1 MRGPFSNEPSVDFS
15 IESNRAAMREALAL
29 VESQL
34 GRRYPLIIG
43 GERRETGAW
52 ITSTNPGN
60 IDQVVGEVAKARPSD
75 VEDAMAA
82 AQEAFKSWRKFR
94 PEARASALF
103 KAAAITRRRK
113 LELSA
118 WMVYELDKPWD
129 EAEGEVAEAIDFLEW
144 YGRQALKLSERVE
157 LSHLPDESTDYRY
170 MPLGVGIVIPPWN
183 FPCAIFTGMTMA
195 PISVGNA
202 VIVKP
207 ASNTPVIGYKMVEIF
222 EEAGVPAGVVN
233 FLPGSGGEIGDA
245 LVEHP
250 QTRFVSFTGSKDI
263 GTRIFERAAKVQPG
277 QRWLKRVVAEM
288 GGKDAII
295 VDASADIEAAVEGI
309 VTSSFGFSGQKCS
322 ACSRA
327 IVHKDVVEAV
337 VAGVVERT
345 GRLVSVGSGVAG
357 EASMGAVVDAS
368 QFKSINEYI
377 EIGKSEARE
386 VYRGEVPSA
395 NGYYVPP
402 VIYADVPRTARI
414 ACEEIFGPVLSIVTA
429 ESFEDALDIAN
440 DSDYGL
446 TGSVYA
452 RDRAVLER
460 ARDDFQVGNLYFNRK
475 CTGAMVGVHPF
486 AGMKLSG
493 TNSKVGGPD
502 YLHNFVEAKAIGER
516 L

>member
-34 GRRYPLIIG
+34 GQRYPLIIG

-60 IDQVVGEVAKARPSD
+60 LDQVVGEVAKARPSD
-75 VEDAMAA
+75 IEDAMAA
-82 AQEAFKSWRKFR
+82 AQEAFKSWRKIR
-94 PEARASALF
+94 PQARASALF

-113 LELSA
+113 LELAA

-129 EAEGEVAEAIDFLEW
+129 EAEGEVAEAIDFMEW
-144 YGRQALKLSERVE
+144 YGREALKLSDRAE
-157 LSHLPDESTDYRY
+157 LSHLPGEATEYRY
-170 MPLGVGIVIPPWN
+170 FPLGVGVVVPPWN

-207 ASNTPVIGYKMVEIF
+207 ASNTPVIGYKMIEVF

-233 FLPGSGGEIGDA
+233 FLPGSGSEIGDA

-250 QTRFVSFTGSKDI
+250 RTRFISFTGSKDV

-295 VDASADIEAAVEGI
+295 VDSSADVEAAVEGI
-309 VTSSFGFSGQKCS
+309 VTSAFGFSGQKCS

-327 IVHKDVVEAV
+327 IVHQDVVEAV

-345 GRLVSVGSGVAG
+345 RNLVSVGSGLAG
-357 EASMGAVVDAS
+357 EASMGAVVDAN

-377 EIGKSEARE
+377 EIGKSEGRE
-386 VYRGEVPSA
+386 VYRGEVPEA

-414 ACEEIFGPVLSIVTA
+414 ACEEIFGPVLAIVTA
-429 ESFEDALDIAN
+429 SSFDDALDIAN

-452 RDRAVLER
+452 RDRYVLER

-502 YLHNFVEAKAIGER
+502 YLHNFVEAKSIGEK